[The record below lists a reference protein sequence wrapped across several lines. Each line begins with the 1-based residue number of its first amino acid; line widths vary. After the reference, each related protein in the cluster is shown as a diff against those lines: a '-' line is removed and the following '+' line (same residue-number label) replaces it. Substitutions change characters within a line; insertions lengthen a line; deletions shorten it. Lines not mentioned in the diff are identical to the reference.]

1 MPAGLSQESGTGKLE
16 KKRLQLLSP
25 HLVAGVRNLE
35 PMSLVNQQ
43 SGLITL
49 IALLKP
55 GELGTESKQSKD
67 RA

>member
-1 MPAGLSQESGTGKLE
+1 MPEGLSQESGTGKLE
-16 KKRLQLLSP
+16 KKRLLLSP
-25 HLVAGVRNLE
+25 HLVAGVRNPEL
-35 PMSLVNQQ
+35 MSLASQQ

-55 GELGTESKQSKD
+55 GEPGTESRQPKD